1 MAIRLA
7 LQYACRSADLPTHRA
22 VIKWI
27 RAALARRCANAEVTV
42 RIVGEAEG
50 ADLNRRW
57 RKRRGATNVL
67 SFASEGLDHAACA
80 FLGDIV
86 VCAPV
91 VMREAHEQ
99 LKSPEAHWAHLIVH
113 GVLHLL
119 GYDHQRQREAEAME
133 KLEQDILERL
143 GYPNPYSDVPGA

>member
-7 LQYACRSADLPTHRA
+7 LQYACGSADLPTHRA

-27 RAALARRCANAEVTV
+27 RAALTRRCASAEITV
-42 RIVGEAEG
+42 RIVDETEG

-67 SFASEGLDHAACA
+67 SFPSEGLYHAAPA

-86 VCAPV
+86 ICAPV

-119 GYDHQRQREAEAME
+119 GYDHQRQREAAAME
-133 KLEQDILERL
+133 KLEQDILKRL
-143 GYPNPYSDVPGA
+143 GYPNPYVPSA

>member
-7 LQYACRSADLPTHRA
+7 LQYACGSADLPTHRA

-27 RAALARRCANAEVTV
+27 RAALASRCASAEVTV

-67 SFASEGLDHAACA
+67 SFPSEGLDHAAPA

-119 GYDHQRQREAEAME
+119 GYDHQAEREAEAME

>member
-1 MAIRLA
+1 MTIRLA
-7 LQYACRSADLPTHRA
+7 LQYACGSADLPTRR
-22 VIKWI
+22 VVNKWI
-27 RAALARRCANAEVTV
+27 RAALARRCASAEVTV

-67 SFASEGLDHAACA
+67 SFPSESHAAPA

-86 VCAPV
+86 ICAPV
-91 VMREAHEQ
+91 VVREAHQQ

-119 GYDHQRQREAEAME
+119 GYDHKTQRDAEAME
-133 KLEQDILERL
+133 ALEQGILKRL
-143 GYPNPYSDVPGA
+143 GYPNPYNDVPGA

>member
-7 LQYACRSADLPTHRA
+7 LQYACGSADLPTRRA
-22 VIKWI
+22 VNKWI
-27 RAALARRCANAEVTV
+27 RAALARRRASAEVTV

-57 RKRRGATNVL
+57 RKRRAATNVL
-67 SFASEGLDHAACA
+67 SFPNEGHAAPA

-86 VCAPV
+86 ICAPV
-91 VMREAHEQ
+91 VVREAHEQ

-119 GYDHQRQREAEAME
+119 GYDHKTQRDAEAME
-133 KLEQDILERL
+133 TLEQDILKRL
-143 GYPNPYSDVPGA
+143 GYPNPYRNVPGA